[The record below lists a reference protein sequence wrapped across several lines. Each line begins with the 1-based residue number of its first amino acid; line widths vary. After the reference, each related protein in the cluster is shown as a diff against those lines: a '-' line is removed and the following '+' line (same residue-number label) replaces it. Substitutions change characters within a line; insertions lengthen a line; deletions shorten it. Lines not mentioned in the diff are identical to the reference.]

1 LSSRSSSSLPSW
13 EEEGAGTEVQGSLVG
28 SVVPEVD
35 QEVLGDSVE
44 DLPAVVV
51 HQEDGEVEVDDLNTL
66 RYISFA

>member
-1 LSSRSSSSLPSW
+1 
-13 EEEGAGTEVQGSLVG
+13 
-28 SVVPEVD
+28 VVPEVD